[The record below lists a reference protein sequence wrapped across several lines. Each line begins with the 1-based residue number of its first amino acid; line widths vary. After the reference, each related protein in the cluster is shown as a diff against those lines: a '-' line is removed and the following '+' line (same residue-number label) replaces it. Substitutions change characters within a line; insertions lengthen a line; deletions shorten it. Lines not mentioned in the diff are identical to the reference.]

1 MKSLGKVKKQM
12 KKALGE
18 FETEEGREQDEK
30 TKKLILQQKQQW
42 RTLRDEC
49 EREEKSQKRNHST
62 MVKSEEKIRRMIEF
76 IQ

>member
-1 MKSLGKVKKQM
+1 M